1 MILCA
6 GSDDEMDAPDIT
18 PLTKKGKKRKSS
30 EELDFSGFI
39 GQSYKLLIIYLTLI
53 ELNYL

>member
-53 ELNYL
+53 DLNYL